1 MRPPQYAPAPYKWSR
16 RAAWWPWSLRSP
28 PLSVIVVLL
37 HPYAKY
43 EVRIF
48 RSEDVCG
55 WLSDTALSGLVALT
69 FDLLTSKHGHGSSMR
84 VTNFLLPIFSLLCSS
99 VLDVGH
105 VSDRDP
111 DGQTDDERQCISC
124 SKINCMGIGRTL
136 IHSSISSSAVA
147 AVVVVT
153 VAVAVVVALLRW
165 CSTKRRYINCTYL
178 YLYL

>member
-1 MRPPQYAPAPYKWSR
+1 
-16 RAAWWPWSLRSP
+16 
-28 PLSVIVVLL
+28 
-37 HPYAKY
+37 
-43 EVRIF
+43 
-48 RSEDVCG
+48 
-55 WLSDTALSGLVALT
+55 LSDTALSGLVALT